1 MDKKLQ
7 ELSNFYECT
16 NNFFDV
22 INVIIFCNSYG
33 DWFENSFLKSFEEW
47 KQNIELRSG
56 NFTRNLKQRMFI
68 SYQTYEGLQIT
79 VFSIIEARK
88 YLLQNGR
95 SYVLI
100 EKLIE
105 DSSKGH
111 FANIRSDNKRNDNP
125 SLYQLGYSE
134 NTVQIK

>member
-1 MDKKLQ
+1 MNKKPQ
-7 ELSNFYECT
+7 ELPNFYECT

-22 INVIIFCNSYG
+22 INVIIFCNPYE
-33 DWFENSFLKSFEEW
+33 DWLENFFLKSFEEW

-56 NFTRNLKQRMFI
+56 NFTRNHKHRMFI